1 MLGWSLRAR
10 ETVEGATPAA
20 RAMSLIVRDIG
31 MIFDANVCV
40 NNSMDEHQ
48 NQALFSA
55 ALLDIGAEPQADG
68 GKKDAD

>member
-1 MLGWSLRAR
+1 
-10 ETVEGATPAA
+10 
-20 RAMSLIVRDIG
+20 MSLIVRDIG

-48 NQALFSA
+48 DQVLFSA
-55 ALLDIGAEPQADG
+55 ALLGIGAELQADG